1 MPTTRHLDDA
11 AQTAVGPMTIVAVD
25 QHEDVPLVRD
35 KLAYRL
41 LPTSAKAVAALAAV
55 APVRRH
61 VIAATESKLP
71 GLWSS
76 ILCRKRYID
85 HQLRAAVHDGIEVA
99 VVLGAGLDT
108 RAYRV
113 PGATAIRFYEVD
125 LPGNSERKRELI
137 DKVYGKVPDHVTLV
151 AADLETQRPIDAL
164 AARGYKGAQRAI
176 FVCEGLTQY
185 LCEDAVRRIFSSLS
199 AAPSGSRLVFTYVR
213 KDFLDGT
220 ALHGAERAYREYVL
234 ERDLWHF
241 GFNPGH
247 VASFLAEYGW
257 RELEQV
263 GPGEYAERYLGP
275 LSRPSPVSEIELSV
289 LAEKM

>member
-1 MPTTRHLDDA
+1 MPTTRHLNDA

-41 LPTSAKAVAALAAV
+41 LPASAKAVAALTAL
-55 APVRRH
+55 APVRRR

-85 HQLRAAVHDGIEVA
+85 HQLRTTVHDGIEVA
-99 VVLGAGLDT
+99 VALGAGLDT
-108 RAYRV
+108 RAYRI
-113 PGATAIRFYEVD
+113 PGATGLQFYEVD
-125 LPGNSERKRELI
+125 LPEASTRKRELI

-151 AADLETQRPIDAL
+151 AADLDTQEPIDAL
-164 AARGYKGAQRAI
+164 ATRGYECARRAI
-176 FVCEGLTQY
+176 FVCEALTQY

-199 AAPSGSRLVFTYVR
+199 AAPAGSRLVFTYVR
-213 KDFLDGT
+213 EDFLDGT
-220 ALHGAERAYREYVL
+220 ALHGAEPGYREYVL
-234 ERDLWHF
+234 ERGLWHF
-241 GFNPGH
+241 GFHPGH
-247 VASFLAEYGW
+247 VAGFLAEYGW
-257 RELEQV
+257 RELEQL

-275 LSRPSPVSEIELSV
+275 LSRPSPISDIEVSV